1 MKWVGLSLAAGLM
14 LVAGCHS
21 SPAVNGG
28 AAATPPAASVAAAVT
43 SMPPAPTTTGTLAA
57 APTDAELWRLS
68 RDPATVAAGQKLFT
82 LSACR
87 TCHGPTLTG
96 GAAPNLVDQLWLHG
110 GRPSEVFQ
118 TIVRGVPSKGMPTWG
133 PALDA
138 TVITQIVAF
147 IFSHHHE
154 GEPIVKQESFTPF
167 TPVY

>member
-1 MKWVGLSLAAGLM
+1 MSRVGVC
-14 LVAGCHS
+14 LVIGIVLVSGCRS
-21 SPAVNGG
+21 SSGRNPFPSPAANGG
-28 AAATPPAASVAAAVT
+28 AFSPSPSGAVIAPPISVV
-43 SMPPAPTTTGTLAA
+43 
-57 APTDAELWRLS
+57 PTDAELWRLS
-68 RDPATVAAGQKLFT
+68 RDPAAVAAGQKLFT
-82 LSACR
+82 LSSCR

-96 GAAPNLVDQLWLHG
+96 GAAPNLVDQGWLHG

-154 GEPIVKQESFTPF
+154 GEPIVKQETFTPF

>member
-1 MKWVGLSLAAGLM
+1 MSRVGACLVVGMA

-21 SPAVNGG
+21 NTDSQPMPAATANGG
-28 AAATPPAASVAAAVT
+28 SNSPPPAGKVAVAQSAV
-43 SMPPAPTTTGTLAA
+43 M
-57 APTDAELWRLS
+57 PTDAELWRLS

-82 LSACR
+82 LSSCR

-96 GAAPNLVDQLWLHG
+96 GAAPNLVDQGWLHG

-118 TIVRGVPSKGMPTWG
+118 TIARGVPSKGMPTWG
-133 PALDA
+133 PALDR

>member
-1 MKWVGLSLAAGLM
+1 MRWVGLSLATGIL

-21 SPAVNGG
+21 SPAVNAGG
-28 AAATPPAASVAAAVT
+28 AATPPAVPTSATVASTAAPGTPLAAV
-43 SMPPAPTTTGTLAA
+43 
-57 APTDAELWRLS
+57 PTDAELWRLS

-110 GRPSEVFQ
+110 GQPSEVFQ